1 MMGLVRVSEAVATL
15 GASAFSKSTHA
26 LRLADS
32 DASHYITPARFKSG
46 QRDLFAQR
54 SRRVLVPK
62 AWKAQML
69 PLHHTRLIKRSGMLT
84 TQPGGNLKVLWNL
97 QPEPLDFIEL

>member
-1 MMGLVRVSEAVATL
+1 MLATTSHPHFERADNEAR
-15 GASAFSKSTHA
+15 S
-26 LRLADS
+26 R
-32 DASHYITPARFKSG
+32 
-46 QRDLFAQR
+46 QR
-54 SRRVLVPK
+54 SRRVLVPE

-69 PLHHTRLIKRSGMLT
+69 PLHHIRLIKRSEMLT